1 MKKRIGAA
9 LLSFAMLAALFVPSV
24 IPARAE
30 ADNAITPVLTTTTE
44 PTATVTAAPGE
55 TAAPTTTVTTAPGE
69 TAAPTAQPTETAAPS
84 ASPETSESP
93 APSATPAQ
101 CTCGAAE
108 GEAHK
113 EGCPLYAK
121 PFDASS
127 VYDSLMACATAD
139 EMDAILAAL
148 TEEQFTQFTDEQK
161 AALEEH
167 YQSLRGEEEPG
178 EEEGTGEEADVGNGI
193 VNVTD
198 VAPFLPPV
206 EGEQLVRRML
216 AAARARDAEKPDSG
230 LELNKTA
237 TPTEDGYMIR
247 MEAYATGE
255 TTTSTVTTEIP
266 TDIVLVLDQSG
277 SMAYCMQCGKEIGN
291 DWDECQGHYVYKEA
305 FDVNT
310 DNKYYIKKG
319 EEYIRVKYCD
329 GDHFLDSNKHEESWV
344 PAELSNY
351 GNDHRNYIEKNKI
364 IKPKTKAG
372 EAENIQFYTYEKQAS
387 ISRLQALKTAA
398 SSFVNAV
405 ADKAKGQDGAAGV
418 DHRIAVVGF
427 ASTPSKKGSDDHGN
441 NTEILSIAGS
451 NSGKVGIRYNQLT
464 DQNYKDSL
472 QKMNTTA
479 GVAMVN
485 NAIDAL
491 AAEGATRID
500 LGLEMAKK
508 VFDQNPIAAGEKRNR
523 VVIVFTDGSPTSF
536 NNFEED
542 VANNAIANAKTL
554 KSTDYGATV
563 YSIGIFNNANGSN
576 PSSLP
581 ENNATN
587 NNRENR
593 FMHLVSSNYPNATNM
608 NTPGTINPNLN
619 GKSYYLS
626 AGDTEA
632 LSNIFQQISD
642 QINSGSTTTLDESAV
657 IKDIV
662 TPYFTMPANTES
674 VTVKTA
680 DSNGSVNDWT
690 NEQPFSGTVV
700 VDPTNNSVSVS
711 GFSFKDNWCG
721 THTENGA
728 TTFRNGK
735 KLIIEFE
742 VKVKDGFL
750 GGNNV
755 PTNGE
760 QSGIYENSSASEP
773 IQKFDV
779 PTVNVPIPEITI
791 TAEDKNVYL
800 LQTPDSDTMKEWV
813 TKIECGT
820 VDISAPNQIEP
831 WQKGYVTIGELT
843 VTADNGFD
851 ATADGTYTARLTV
864 SPTTGDGAKTG
875 TVTKQINVF
884 KPELT
889 FKDSQIDLGETAN
902 YENNKADT
910 NFEAWKHGEMLSTDE
925 GVTMIG
931 TKPELTLSYN
941 PLMAA
946 FAQDTPVKVTVK
958 IDDTDVNTYTTFK
971 HDPCN
976 FVGCKWNDLYAEGKS
991 EHGKAHFIVHV
1002 KSFDLTI
1009 KKKGWEE
1016 IDENQSFVFKVTKND
1031 GSFSMDVVIHGNESV
1046 TIKGLKPGT
1055 YTVTEEIGWSWRYTL
1070 VDVSQQVNP
1079 ATAKEK
1085 DENDAVLVTFTNT
1098 REKIKWLNGSTWCE
1112 NRWATKTA
1120 TKPTDNN

>member
-30 ADNAITPVLTTTTE
+30 ADNAITPVLTTT
-44 PTATVTAAPGE
+44 P
-55 TAAPTTTVTTAPGE
+55 APTTTVTTAPGE

-127 VYDSLMACATAD
+127 VYDSLMACTTAD

-148 TEEQFTQFTDEQK
+148 TEEQLAQFTDEQK

-167 YQSLRGEEEPG
+167 YQSLKGEEESD

-230 LELNKTA
+230 LVLDKTA
-237 TPTEDGYMIR
+237 TPTKDGYMIR

-266 TDIVLVLDQSG
+266 TDIILVLDQSG
-277 SMAYCMQCGKEIGN
+277 SMADCMICGKQFEEDIWTS
-291 DWDECQGHYVYKEA
+291 DICQGHYKYNEVFSVSTE
-305 FDVNT
+305 NR
-310 DNKYYIKKG
+310 YYIKKG
-319 EEYIRVKYCD
+319 GEYIQVKYCN
-329 GDHFLDSNKHEESWV
+329 GDHFLDSNEHEESWV
-344 PAELSNY
+344 PVSLSDR
-351 GNDHRNYIEKNKI
+351 GKAHKTYITKNGK
-364 IKPKTKAG
+364 IKPKTSAE
-372 EAENIQFYTYEKQAS
+372 EAENTQFYTSEKQAS

-427 ASTPSKKGSDDHGN
+427 ASESGNGN
-441 NTEILSIAGS
+441 NTEILSIDGS
-451 NSGKVGIRYNQLT
+451 NSGKVGIRYNQLA

-479 GVAMVN
+479 GVTMVN

-491 AAEGATRID
+491 AASGATRID
-500 LGLEMAKK
+500 LGLEMAEK
-508 VFDQNPIAAGEKRNR
+508 VFEQNPIAAGEKRNR
-523 VVIVFTDGSPTSF
+523 VVIVFTDGSPTSGSS
-536 NNFEED
+536 FEQD
-542 VANNAIANAKTL
+542 IANSAIANAKTL

-581 ENNATN
+581 ENNTTN

-608 NTPGTINPNLN
+608 NTPGTINSNLN

-662 TPYFTMPANTES
+662 TPYFTMPANAEN

-680 DSNGSVNDWT
+680 DSNGSTERWKEAETFN
-690 NEQPFSGTVV
+690 NGTVTINQE
-700 VDPTNNSVSVS
+700 DNSVSVS

-721 THTENGA
+721 TQTVDGNISFHE
-728 TTFRNGK
+728 GK

-755 PTNGE
+755 PTNGD

-773 IQKFDV
+773 IQKFDI
-779 PTVNVPIPEITI
+779 PTVNVPIPDITI

-800 LQTPDSDTMKEWV
+800 LQTPNSDTMKEWV
-813 TKIECGT
+813 TQIKCGT
-820 VDISAPNQIEP
+820 VDITHPDKLQD
-831 WQKGYVTIGELT
+831 WQKAYVNIGELE
-843 VTADNGFD
+843 VTADNRFD
-851 ATADGTYTARLTV
+851 ATADGTYTASLIV
-864 SPTTGDGAKTG
+864 FPKTGDGAKTG
-875 TVTKQINVF
+875 TVTKKINVF

-889 FKDSQIDLGETAN
+889 FKDSQIDLGQTAN

-910 NFEAWKHGEMLSTDE
+910 NFKVWKHNNKLSTDE
-925 GVTMIG
+925 GVTMVG
-931 TKPELTLSYN
+931 TEPDLALTYEPN
-941 PLMAA
+941 AAA
-946 FAQDTPVKVTVK
+946 FKQDTPVKVTVK
-958 IDDTDVNTYTTFK
+958 IGEKDVTEHTTFVHEDCK
-971 HDPCN
+971 
-976 FVGCKWNDLYAEGKS
+976 FEGCKWEEVKNT
-991 EHGKAHFIVHV
+991 HHFIVHI

-1009 KKKGWEE
+1009 AKTGTQP
-1016 IDENQSFVFKVTKND
+1016 IDENQSFVFRVKKDDDSN
-1031 GSFSMDVVIHGNESV
+1031 FSMDVVIHGDGQV

-1055 YTVTEEIGWSWRYTL
+1055 YTVTEETGWSWRYTPKANGQK
-1070 VDVSQQVNP
+1070 VEP
-1079 ATAKEK
+1079 
-1085 DENDAVLVTFTNT
+1085 ENAENGVVTVTFTNT
-1098 REKIKWLNGSTWCE
+1098 REKIKWLNGGAWCK
-1112 NRWATKTA
+1112 NLWGTSPASKS
-1120 TKPTDNN
+1120 N

>member
-30 ADNAITPVLTTTTE
+30 ADNAITPVLTTTPE

-55 TAAPTTTVTTAPGE
+55 TAAPT
-69 TAAPTAQPTETAAPS
+69 AQPTETAVPS
-84 ASPETSESP
+84 ASPETSELP

-277 SMAYCMQCGKEIGN
+277 SMAYCMQCGKKNSN
-291 DWDECQGHYVYKEA
+291 DWDGCQGHYVYKEA
-305 FDVNT
+305 FGVNT
-310 DNKYYIKKG
+310 NNKYYIKKG
-319 EEYIRVKYCD
+319 EEYIQVKYCD
-329 GDHFLDSNKHEESWV
+329 GEHDYWRHEESWL
-344 PAELSNY
+344 PANLWSTGPY
-351 GNDHRNYIEKNKI
+351 HKNYIEENGV

-427 ASTPSKKGSDDHGN
+427 ASESGNGN
-441 NTEILSIAGS
+441 NTEILSIDGS
-451 NSGKVGIRYNQLT
+451 NSGNVGIRYNQLT

-485 NAIDAL
+485 KAIDAL

-523 VVIVFTDGSPTSF
+523 VVIVFTDGSPTSS
-536 NNFEED
+536 NYFEEH
-542 VANNAIANAKTL
+542 VANDAIADAKTL

-581 ENNATN
+581 EYNSTN

-642 QINSGSTTTLDESAV
+642 QINSGSTTTLDENAV

-662 TPYFTMPANTES
+662 TPYFMMPANTES

-800 LQTPDSDTMKEWV
+800 LQTPNSDIMKEWV

-820 VDISAPNQIEP
+820 VDISAPDQIEP
-831 WQKGYVTIGELT
+831 WQKEYVNIGELT
-843 VTADNGFD
+843 VTADNGFN
-851 ATADGTYTARLTV
+851 ATADGTYTASLTV
-864 SPTTGDGAKTG
+864 SPKTGEGAKTG

-910 NFEAWKHGEMLSTDE
+910 NFEVWKHGESTDK
-925 GVTMIG
+925 GVNMIG

-941 PLMAA
+941 PLVAA
-946 FAQDTPVKVTVK
+946 FTQDTPVKVTVK
-958 IDDTDVNTYTTFK
+958 IDNNDVTTNTTFE
-971 HDPCN
+971 HEECN
-976 FVGCKWNDLYAEGKS
+976 FEGCKWGKD
-991 EHGKAHFIVHV
+991 GFKDCHFIVHI

-1009 KKKGWEE
+1009 KKTGTQD
-1016 IDENQSFVFKVTKND
+1016 IDENQSFVFRVKKD
-1031 GSFSMDVVIHGNESV
+1031 GDPTTFSMDVVIYGNGSV

-1055 YTVTEEIGWSWRYTL
+1055 YTITEKTGWSWRYTPKG
-1070 VDVSQQVNP
+1070 DESQTVNP
-1079 ATAKEK
+1079 AAENVQK
-1085 DENDAVLVTFTNT
+1085 DTNGAVLVTFDND
-1098 REKIKWLNGSTWCE
+1098 REKIKWLNGGAWCK
-1112 NRWATKTA
+1112 NLWGTSPASKS
-1120 TKPTDNN
+1120 N

>member
-30 ADNAITPVLTTTTE
+30 ADNAITPVLTTTPE

-113 EGCPLYAK
+113 EGCPLYVK

-127 VYDSLMACATAD
+127 VYDSLMACTTAD

-148 TEEQFTQFTDEQK
+148 TEEQFAQFTDEQK

-167 YQSLRGEEEPG
+167 YQSLQGEEEPG

-277 SMAYCMQCGKEIGN
+277 SMAYCMQCGKKIGN

-319 EEYIRVKYCD
+319 EEYIRVNYCD

-351 GNDHRNYIEKNKI
+351 GNDHRNYIEKNGI

-405 ADKAKGQDGAAGV
+405 ADKAKGQDGAVGV

-427 ASTPSKKGSDDHGN
+427 ASKSDNGN
-441 NTEILSIAGS
+441 NTEILSIDGS
-451 NSGKVGIRYNQLT
+451 NSGNVGIRYNQLT

-472 QKMNTTA
+472 QKMNTAA

-485 NAIDAL
+485 KAIDAL
-491 AAEGATRID
+491 AAKGATRID

-523 VVIVFTDGSPTSF
+523 VVIVFTDGSPTSS
-536 NNFEED
+536 NYFEEN
-542 VANNAIANAKTL
+542 VANDAIADAKTL

-581 ENNATN
+581 EYNSTN

-750 GGNNV
+750 GGNDV

-800 LQTPDSDTMKEWV
+800 LQTPNSDTMKEWV

-820 VDISAPNQIEP
+820 VNISTPDQIEP
-831 WQKGYVTIGELT
+831 WQKEYVTIGELT
-843 VTADNGFD
+843 VAADNGFD

-864 SPTTGDGAKTG
+864 SPKTGEGAKTG

-889 FKDSQIDLGETAN
+889 FKDSQIDLGDTAN
-902 YENNKADT
+902 YENNKAI
-910 NFEAWKHGEMLSTDE
+910 NFEVWKHGDTLSDNAA
-925 GVTMIG
+925 MIG
-931 TKPELTLSYN
+931 TKPELALSYD
-941 PLMAA
+941 PEEAA
-946 FAQDTPVKVTVK
+946 FTRDTPVKVTVK
-958 IDDTDVNTYTTFK
+958 IDNNDVTGHTTFK
-971 HDPCN
+971 HANCD
-976 FVGCKWNDLYAEGKS
+976 FAGCTWEQEKNNGN
-991 EHGKAHFIVHV
+991 HFIVHI

-1009 KKKGWEE
+1009 KKTGTQD
-1016 IDENQSFVFKVTKND
+1016 IDENQSFVFRVKKD
-1031 GSFSMDVVIHGNESV
+1031 GDPTTFSMDVVIQGDSSV

-1055 YTVTEEIGWSWRYTL
+1055 YTVTEETDWSWRYKPEANDQKVEPKNAKDGVVT
-1070 VDVSQQVNP
+1070 VS
-1079 ATAKEK
+1079 
-1085 DENDAVLVTFTNT
+1085 FTNT
-1098 REKIKWLNGSTWCE
+1098 REKIKWLNGGAWCKNLWGTSTAQKS
-1112 NRWATKTA
+1112 N
-1120 TKPTDNN
+1120 

>member
-30 ADNAITPVLTTTTE
+30 ADNAITPVLTTTSE
-44 PTATVTAAPGE
+44 PTATVTAAPSE

-93 APSATPAQ
+93 APSTPPAQ

-113 EGCPLYAK
+113 EGCPLYVK

-148 TEEQFTQFTDEQK
+148 TEEQFTDEQK

-277 SMAYCMQCGKEIGN
+277 SMEYCMQCGKTIGEY
-291 DWDECQGHYVYKEA
+291 WGECQGHYVYKEA

-310 DNKYYIKKG
+310 NNKYYIKKG
-319 EEYIRVKYCD
+319 EEYIQVEYCD
-329 GDHFLDSNKHEESWV
+329 GKHDYPDWRHEESWL
-344 PAELSNY
+344 PANLWSIGSN
-351 GNDHRNYIEKNKI
+351 HKEYIEEKGV

-427 ASTPSKKGSDDHGN
+427 ASKSDNGN
-441 NTEILSIAGS
+441 NTEILSIDGS
-451 NSGKVGIRYNQLT
+451 NSGNVGIRYNQLT

-479 GVAMVN
+479 GVTMVN
-485 NAIDAL
+485 KAIDAL
-491 AAEGATRID
+491 AAKGATHID
-500 LGLEMAKK
+500 LGIEMAKK

-523 VVIVFTDGSPTSF
+523 VVIVFTDGSPTSS
-536 NNFEED
+536 NYFEEN
-542 VANNAIANAKTL
+542 VANDAIADAKTL

-587 NNRENR
+587 NSRENR

-755 PTNGE
+755 PTNGD

-779 PTVNVPIPEITI
+779 PKVNVPIPEITI

-800 LQTPDSDTMKEWV
+800 LQTPNSDTMKEWV

-820 VDISAPNQIEP
+820 VDISAPDQIEP
-831 WQKGYVTIGELT
+831 WQKEYVTIGELT
-843 VTADNGFD
+843 VAADNGFD
-851 ATADGTYTARLTV
+851 ATADGTYTASLTV
-864 SPTTGDGAKTG
+864 SPKTGEGAKTD

-889 FKDSQIDLGETAN
+889 FKNSQIDLGETAD
-902 YENNKADT
+902 YENNKATT
-910 NFEAWKHGEMLSTDE
+910 NFEVWKHGERTDE

-931 TKPELTLSYN
+931 TKPELTLSYD
-941 PLMAA
+941 PEEFA
-946 FAQDTPVKVTVK
+946 FKQDTPVKVTVK
-958 IDDTDVNTYTTFK
+958 IDNNDVTGHTTFK
-971 HDPCN
+971 HVNCD
-976 FVGCKWNDLYAEGKS
+976 FAGCTWEREKNNGN
-991 EHGKAHFIVHV
+991 HFIVHV

-1009 KKKGWEE
+1009 KKAGTQD
-1016 IDENQSFVFKVTKND
+1016 IDENQSFVFRVTKEGDAN
-1031 GSFSMDVVIHGNESV
+1031 FSMDVVIHGDNSV

-1055 YTVTEEIGWSWRYTL
+1055 YTVTEEIGWSWRYTPAA
-1070 VDVSQQVNP
+1070 VSQQINP
-1079 ATAKEK
+1079 ATATEK
-1085 DENDAVLVTFTNT
+1085 DENGAVLVTFTNT
-1098 REKIKWLNGSTWCE
+1098 REKIKWLNGGACCDNWWG
-1112 NRWATKTA
+1112 NPK
-1120 TKPTDNN
+1120 TDNN